1 MSPVNNCSS
10 DFSSAC
16 AAVGEIWCQT
26 LFLFVFLGW
35 GQQLLDPTMTR
46 STTNQN
52 FYGFFLGNGITFIC
66 SSSYNHDM
74 IISGVWSN
82 MPCAGKS
89 PKSSV
94 IFPSKPPWPAQL
106 PIAWPSG
113 LCSLLHDL
121 CSSGNGR
128 NLTAEIKITMVP
140 SLVNNGPCSSTFHS
154 CVQSSE
160 GILFGDQE
168 RSFPRKLV
176 CSSWNREKN
185 SVPSVNLTS
194 FAEQFMKFDKI
205 HHLVWLC
212 SHLKSVYQ
220 YHHFFH

>member
-1 MSPVNNCSS
+1 MRGKIPEELRYFPIKTSM
-10 DFSSAC
+10 A
-16 AAVGEIWCQT
+16 G
-26 LFLFVFLGW
+26 
-35 GQQLLDPTMTR
+35 PTPH
-46 STTNQN
+46 S
-52 FYGFFLGNGITFIC
+52 L
-66 SSSYNHDM
+66 
-74 IISGVWSN
+74 
-82 MPCAGKS
+82 
-89 PKSSV
+89 
-94 IFPSKPPWPAQL
+94 
-106 PIAWPSG
+106 AWPSG

-140 SLVNNGPCSSTFHS
+140 SLVNNGPCSSTFYS

-185 SVPSVNLTS
+185 SVPSANLTP
-194 FAEQFMKFDKI
+194 FAEHFMKLDKI

-212 SHLKSVYQ
+212 SHFKSVYQ
-220 YHHFFH
+220 YCIIIFSTRTVIWLGVPNLQTQYIPTISPIYDWFHSLYIQGDAPQL

>member
-1 MSPVNNCSS
+1 
-10 DFSSAC
+10 
-16 AAVGEIWCQT
+16 
-26 LFLFVFLGW
+26 
-35 GQQLLDPTMTR
+35 
-46 STTNQN
+46 
-52 FYGFFLGNGITFIC
+52 
-66 SSSYNHDM
+66 M

-82 MPCAGKS
+82 MAMRGKIPQELRYFPIKTSMAGPTPHS
-89 PKSSV
+89 
-94 IFPSKPPWPAQL
+94 L
-106 PIAWPSG
+106 AWPSG

-140 SLVNNGPCSSTFHS
+140 SLVNNGPCSSTFYS

-185 SVPSVNLTS
+185 SVPSANLTP
-194 FAEQFMKFDKI
+194 FAEHFMKLDKI

-212 SHLKSVYQ
+212 SHFKSVYQ
-220 YHHFFH
+220 YCIIIFSTRTVIWLGVAQFADTIYSHYIPNLWLVS